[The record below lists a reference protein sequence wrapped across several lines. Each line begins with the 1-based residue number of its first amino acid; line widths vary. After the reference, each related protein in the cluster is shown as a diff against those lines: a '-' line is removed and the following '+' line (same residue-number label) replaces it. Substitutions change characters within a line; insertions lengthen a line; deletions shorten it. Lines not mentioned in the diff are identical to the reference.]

1 MHHLPPAVE
10 PADEAGG
17 MTVVDLA
24 KRRPRIESGS
34 SAPQIV
40 SEFQPDAIE
49 IEERSPA
56 AVTRLTL
63 YTVAILIV
71 AAVAWASLSKVDEI
85 VTAQGKLTTTQPNL
99 VVQPLETS
107 VIREIHVAVGDVVHR
122 GQPLATL
129 DPTFPK
135 ADVDALR
142 IRISALD
149 ATIARLE
156 AELAGRD
163 FVPPDSANPEDA
175 AQLRL
180 FVQRKGYVN
189 ASLNNYDAQSASL
202 QSELQTN
209 DSEEA

>member
-1 MHHLPPAVE
+1 MRHLSAAVE
-10 PADEAGG
+10 PANEAGG

-63 YTVAILIV
+63 YTVAVLIV

-85 VTAQGKLTTTQPNL
+85 VTAQGKLTTTQPSL

-122 GQPLATL
+122 GQPLASL
-129 DPTFPK
+129 DPTFSK

-142 IRISALD
+142 IRIAALD

-156 AELAGRD
+156 AELGGRD
-163 FVPPDSANPEDA
+163 FVASDPANPED
-175 AQLRL
+175 
-180 FVQRKGYVN
+180 V
-189 ASLNNYDAQSASL
+189 AQSRL
-202 QSELQTN
+202 
-209 DSEEA
+209 